1 MIAATATATEMQNNF
16 GRYLNLVLNGQEI
29 IVTKNGREVG
39 RFIPKGAAVS
49 YLTDSCTAILSL
61 TKQNR
66 KGWQKSMV
74 LLIDANI
81 VLDVLL
87 NRPEFVKESS
97 LVWKLCETEQA
108 KGYISALTFAN
119 LVYIMR
125 KQLTPEKIEDVLQRL
140 GLIFEF
146 ADLTSADVS
155 KAAALHWADFEDAVQ
170 SVTAERIHANYI
182 ITRNVRDFTKSSVMA
197 FTPAELLARV

>member
-1 MIAATATATEMQNNF
+1 
-16 GRYLNLVLNGQEI
+16 
-29 IVTKNGREVG
+29 
-39 RFIPKGAAVS
+39 
-49 YLTDSCTAILSL
+49 
-61 TKQNR
+61 
-66 KGWQKSMV
+66 MV

-81 VLDVLL
+81 ILDVLL

-155 KAAALHWADFEDAVQ
+155 KAVSYTHL
-170 SVTAERIHANYI
+170 TLP
-182 ITRNVRDFTKSSVMA
+182 TT
-197 FTPAELLARV
+197 

>member
-1 MIAATATATEMQNNF
+1 
-16 GRYLNLVLNGQEI
+16 
-29 IVTKNGREVG
+29 
-39 RFIPKGAAVS
+39 
-49 YLTDSCTAILSL
+49 
-61 TKQNR
+61 
-66 KGWQKSMV
+66 MV

-81 VLDVLL
+81 ILDVLL

-125 KQLTPEKIEDVLQRL
+125 KQLTPEKIEDVL
-140 GLIFEF
+140 
-146 ADLTSADVS
+146 
-155 KAAALHWADFEDAVQ
+155 HWADFEDAVQ

>member
-1 MIAATATATEMQNNF
+1 
-16 GRYLNLVLNGQEI
+16 
-29 IVTKNGREVG
+29 
-39 RFIPKGAAVS
+39 
-49 YLTDSCTAILSL
+49 
-61 TKQNR
+61 
-66 KGWQKSMV
+66 MV

-155 KAAALHWADFEDAVQ
+155 KAAALG
-170 SVTAERIHANYI
+170 
-182 ITRNVRDFTKSSVMA
+182 
-197 FTPAELLARV
+197 